1 MMRYIKMCGNTFH
14 FIHFRNISMLK
25 NWKKIKLLSIKNEWE
40 LKISYIVQVYL
51 YVLLLT
57 FVQPMKHAYILNKY
71 QNSHFFEYFLSYPY
85 LPLILNSHYPLPL
98 NKFNINKQAKII
110 VISTLFNWKC
120 TDYVIYIY
128 INNRDRDHYRSIRLY

>member
-14 FIHFRNISMLK
+14 FIYFRNISMLK

-51 YVLLLT
+51 YVLWLT

-71 QNSHFFEYFLSYPY
+71 QNIHFFEYFLSYPY
-85 LPLILNSHYPLPL
+85 LPLILNNHHPLPL

-120 TDYVIYIY
+120 IDYVIYIY
-128 INNRDRDHYRSIRLY
+128 INNRDRDHYRPIRLY